1 MHCFCSIWAS
11 DGEGSACNAEDLG
24 SIPGSGR
31 CPGEGNGNQPQYAC
45 LENSTDKGGLQST
58 GRESDTTNTSTLS
71 FLTKTLDFLV
81 KELISIYSQGLLYK
95 YFFPK
100 FGCDFYIQI
109 SEYHFYFLNF

>member
-1 MHCFCSIWAS
+1 MLAWR
-11 DGEGSACNAEDLG
+11 
-24 SIPGSGR
+24 IPWTEAGYS
-31 CPGEGNGNQPQYAC
+31 PWDP
-45 LENSTDKGGLQST
+45 
-58 GRESDTTNTSTLS
+58 RESDMTNTSTLS

-109 SEYHFYFLNF
+109 SEYLLYFLNF